1 MNIGVVGSRSFND
14 YPLLEKTL
22 NEIISNIQQTRRVGR
37 EEPIT
42 IISGGAN
49 GADTWA
55 EIYSIK
61 HNCELQVFEAEWDK
75 YGKKAGPMRNKQIV
89 EASDMIV
96 AFWDGESKGTLNTIQ
111 EAGKRGSK
119 VDLRIIRF
127 RS

>member
-22 NEIISNIQQTRRVGR
+22 NEIIEHIQQNHKVGR

-42 IISGGAN
+42 IVSGGAS

-61 HNCELQVFEAEWDK
+61 HNCGLKVFEAEWNK
-75 YGKKAGPMRNKQIV
+75 YGKKAGIMRNKDIV

-96 AFWDGESKGTLNTIQ
+96 AFWDGESRGTLNTIT
-111 EAGKRGSK
+111 EAKKRD
-119 VDLRIIRF
+119 VDTRIVRF
-127 RS
+127 RV